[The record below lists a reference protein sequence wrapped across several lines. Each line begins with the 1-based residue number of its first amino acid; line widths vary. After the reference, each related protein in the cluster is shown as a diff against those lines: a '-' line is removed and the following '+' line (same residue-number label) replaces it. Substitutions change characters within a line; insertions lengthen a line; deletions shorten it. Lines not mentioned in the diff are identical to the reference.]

1 MQNEQKENKKMQ
13 NTDKPT
19 EFVEMGFSLKNRF
32 QLWVFEYNVSSLSLS
47 AHNEK
52 VLIWMLTS
60 SIWEKT
66 ISFPILKAKG
76 LKIDQQHYSTFK
88 KPNQKT

>member
-32 QLWVFEYNVSSLSLS
+32 Q
-47 AHNEK
+47 
-52 VLIWMLTS
+52 
-60 SIWEKT
+60 
-66 ISFPILKAKG
+66 P
-76 LKIDQQHYSTFK
+76 
-88 KPNQKT
+88 